1 MNLSLCKVIGIFFL
15 GFFNNPLFA
24 EDFDQI
30 SPFGK
35 MVDIDGYQLHI
46 NCEGEGRPIVIFDS
60 GLGGFSMDWLKV
72 QNQLKDVS
80 TICTYDRAGYGW
92 SDEGPSPRVTE
103 QIVEELHELLINA
116 ALEPPYVLVGHS
128 FGGFNVQYFSKLYPK
143 LVAGMVLVESS
154 HPEQFSRLPDIPL
167 QAAKNNSRQRLT
179 TMFDARIL
187 RNYPEPHRIQAG
199 QFLTS
204 DKSIRTQQREFLNFT
219 QSGVQV
225 GQVNRQ
231 LDVPLVIVTRAKRV
245 WPNTPYGDQQETVWK
260 QLQKELLDLS
270 TDSVQMI
277 AENSGHL
284 VYAEQPEL
292 VANAVASVI
301 DKVCLDYPNY
311 TATDETTVAMCDKH

>member
-1 MNLSLCKVIGIFFL
+1 MNLRRIKLLVIFSLI
-15 GFFNNPLFA
+15 LFIDGLLA
-24 EDFDQI
+24 QEFEEI
-30 SPFGK
+30 TPFGK

-46 NCEGEGRPIVIFDS
+46 NCEGKGRPVVIFDS

-72 QNQLKDVS
+72 QYKLKDVS

-103 QIVEELHELLINA
+103 QIVDEFHELLMKA
-116 ALEPPYVLVGHS
+116 DLAPPYVLVGHS

-143 LVAGMVLVESS
+143 LVAGLVLVESS

-167 QAAKNNSRQRLT
+167 KAAKSQSRQRLT
-179 TMFDARIL
+179 TMFDPRIL
-187 RNYPEPHRIQAG
+187 RNYPEPYRIQAG
-199 QFLTS
+199 QFLSS

-225 GQVNRQ
+225 SQVKRQ

-245 WPNTPYGDQQETVWK
+245 WPDTPYGDQQEKIWK

-270 TDSVQMI
+270 TDSSQVI
-277 AENSGHL
+277 AEDSGHL

-292 VANAVASVI
+292 VANAVEGVI
-301 DKVCLDYPNY
+301 NKICLNYPNY
-311 TATDETTVAMCDKH
+311 IATDELSVAMCQKN